1 MSLTIS
7 ADSCRTTDSGDVLRA
22 YRLFRKRL
30 SNYENHYRIFS
41 GTPSEIST
49 DLISVIDYDHKDW
62 AIPIDEHLKS
72 QQQPLDILLSA
83 LEDISQLW
91 DCRPNQAEAIDSEY
105 ILVSQESYLW
115 SRVTYALSR
124 ISRNP
129 HCDIFLKMSA
139 RRYLGS
145 LGSMIPGSRLSLKS
159 ISQLVYIPD
168 FGDEF
173 SLLSSLTGKSFSK
186 INRRLISDLTDR
198 LKKVRELIVS
208 TRRELTNYLKIF
220 TEQSL
225 LPSVDTRMSNQ
236 LGHSKGTQF
245 IVTNSKNTAKDEML
259 NFGTAPCSRNLL
271 TNTRHQNGVPCST
284 F

>member
-173 SLLSSLTGKSFSK
+173 SLLSSLTGKSFST

-245 IVTNSKNTAKDEML
+245 IVTNSKKHCE
-259 NFGTAPCSRNLL
+259 R
-271 TNTRHQNGVPCST
+271 
-284 F
+284 